1 MFFVFWTVLHLDY
14 SPSISRVM
22 WAACA
27 FFMPEVMAA
36 SAIKQLLE
44 ARQLQRRLRGIRGW
58 DAWGL
63 EQSFLIVKHGVKHK
77 GSREPLTAERLV
89 ELAEQ
94 REVKGNVGIHI
105 DMLPQRDDIDRRSK
119 KGWLEKIIAGAQ
131 ALWFSANIMT
141 RLIGGY
147 QVTLLEVMTIAY
159 ACCGLTAMMAWFR
172 CPQDINEPFEVDL
185 GGAAASIKDG
195 GAGLFRQILLSRCTS
210 GLVIF
215 TLIMGT
221 MVHLCAWQY
230 PFPSAAEAWIWRSC
244 SLAMLPFGTLI
255 VYSSDKNSL
264 VAMSPPYIV
273 ARLALLTVACM
284 AFRRMPVSAFD
295 TPNWSNY
302 WGHIGN

>member
-1 MFFVFWTVLHLDY
+1 M
-14 SPSISRVM
+14 
-22 WAACA
+22 
-27 FFMPEVMAA
+27 
-36 SAIKQLLE
+36 
-44 ARQLQRRLRGIRGW
+44 
-58 DAWGL
+58 
-63 EQSFLIVKHGVKHK
+63 IVKHGVKHK
-77 GSREPLTAERLV
+77 GSREILTAERLV

-94 REVKGNVGIHI
+94 WKRKEKVGIHI
-105 DMLPQRDDIDRRSK
+105 DMLPQKDDIDRRSK
-119 KGWLEKIIAGAQ
+119 KGRLEKIIAGGQ
-131 ALWFSANIMT
+131 ALWFSANIVT
-141 RLIGGY
+141 RLMGGY

-159 ACCGLTAMMAWFR
+159 ACCGLIAMMAWFR

-185 GGAAASIKDG
+185 GGTAASTKDG
-195 GAGLFRQILLSRCTS
+195 GAYYFRQILLSRCMP

-215 TLIMGT
+215 TLIMVT

-255 VYSSDKNSL
+255 VYFSTTNTL
-264 VAMSPPYIV
+264 VAMCPPYIV
-273 ARLALLTVACM
+273 ARFALLTVACM